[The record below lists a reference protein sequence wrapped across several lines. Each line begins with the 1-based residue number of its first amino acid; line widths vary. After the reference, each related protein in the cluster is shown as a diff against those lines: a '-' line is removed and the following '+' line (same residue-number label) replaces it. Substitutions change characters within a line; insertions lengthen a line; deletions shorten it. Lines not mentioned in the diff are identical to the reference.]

1 MFSKVRQQQNSKLF
15 HMALT
20 KLLNLFLDNRF
31 QIIIDFQ
38 FVHVNYNIRLINIY
52 EIVLDFSS
60 SPIFNY
66 LH

>member
-20 KLLNLFLDNRF
+20 KLLNLSLENRF

-38 FVHVNYNIRLINIY
+38 FVHVNYY
-52 EIVLDFSS
+52 M
-60 SPIFNY
+60 Y
-66 LH
+66 KAY